1 MSIWT
6 SLIAVIGTLGGAV
19 TASLMQQRSARADRT
34 EQRVRELRQQRL
46 EAVTGLS
53 AALADHRRAMWLR
66 EQARL
71 SGGDWGS
78 ARAASHETRAAIT
91 APMTALVL
99 LAPSL
104 AGAARTAADATYALR
119 DADTPAALEAG
130 RTAAIDAVED
140 LVKQASD
147 LF

>member
-19 TASLMQQRSARADRT
+19 TASLLQQRAARADRC
-34 EQRVRELRQQRL
+34 EQRARELRQQRL

-71 SGGDWGS
+71 EGADWTA

-91 APMTALVL
+91 APMTTLML

-104 AGAARTAADATYALR
+104 TGAARTAAEATYALR

-130 RTAAIDAVED
+130 RTAAIDAADD
-140 LVKQASD
+140 LLKKASN
-147 LF
+147 LL